1 MDYKLKINNVCGFPK
16 ISLDKVLT
24 KLKLNKINYK
34 VVTVGGYI
42 HPTKLQ
48 QQCFKENNYNKYLD
62 KFKLK
67 LDINQKVN
75 IVIEKIKKASLE
87 DINNI
92 IKIIDDE
99 LK

>member
-1 MDYKLKINNVCGFPK
+1 MQ
-16 ISLDKVLT
+16 
-24 KLKLNKINYK
+24 
-34 VVTVGGYI
+34 VGGYI
-42 HPTKLQ
+42 HPAKLQ

-87 DINNI
+87 DINNL